1 MYTCSMCVHTL
12 LYMWFTTTCTYTC
25 PRVYMYTYICMCI
38 YIYIYVCIHA
48 NYMYKCTY
56 IVYIRM
62 WLTTTRSK
70 YRYSFQFTKPRH
82 RMHSCPNLIPGPI
95 TTPSETETW
104 TPVCVCMCARQQLL
118 TSYVYACHTYV
129 CHTHCIYNRLF
140 MQLRNLCIL
149 AQKRQFQMYVDFIYA
164 WLYMGC
170 GYPTVDINYANYICA
185 ISVLLA

>member
-25 PRVYMYTYICMCI
+25 PRVYMYMYICI
-38 YIYIYVCIHA
+38 YVYIYIYVCIHA

-62 WLTTTRSK
+62 WLTTTTSK

-104 TPVCVCMCARQQLL
+104 TPVCVCVCVHVSSYWLHMCMHVIRM
-118 TSYVYACHTYV
+118 YVIHTVYITGYL
-129 CHTHCIYNRLF
+129 CNSEICAFWPKKGNFKCMRILF
-140 MQLRNLCIL
+140 MHALHG
-149 AQKRQFQMYVDFIYA
+149 V
-164 WLYMGC
+164 
-170 GYPTVDINYANYICA
+170 
-185 ISVLLA
+185 